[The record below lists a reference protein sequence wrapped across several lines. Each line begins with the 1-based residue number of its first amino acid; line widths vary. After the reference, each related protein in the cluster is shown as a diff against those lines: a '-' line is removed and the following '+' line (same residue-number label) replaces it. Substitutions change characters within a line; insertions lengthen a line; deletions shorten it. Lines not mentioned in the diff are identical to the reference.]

1 MENNKQMDIWDKFKE
16 IYLKFS
22 KKYNDN
28 LEKPDVTEQINEIY
42 EFIDDEIKQNNL
54 NINLK
59 NTNNSQ
65 WINS

>member
-42 EFIDDEIKQNNL
+42 EFIDDEFKQNNL

>member
-1 MENNKQMDIWDKFKE
+1 MGKFKQ

-42 EFIDDEIKQNNL
+42 EFIDNEFKQNDL
-54 NINLK
+54 DINLSNTK
-59 NTNNSQ
+59 NTQ